1 MCKGKRLNKDRK
13 QILLQL
19 NVKEI
24 DTYIYI
30 LKLVYIIY
38 IQHCEISMQ
47 SFKSHAI
54 KLKFFRSC
62 RICYPTVARLC
73 K

>member
-38 IQHCEISMQ
+38 IQHSEISMQ

-54 KLKFFRSC
+54 KLKFFALVGFSTL
-62 RICYPTVARLC
+62 P
-73 K
+73 